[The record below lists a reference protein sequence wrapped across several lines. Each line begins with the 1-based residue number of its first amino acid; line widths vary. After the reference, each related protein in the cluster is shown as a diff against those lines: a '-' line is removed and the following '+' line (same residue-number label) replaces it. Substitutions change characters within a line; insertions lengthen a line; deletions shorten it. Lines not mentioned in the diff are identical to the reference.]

1 MLGAILVSA
10 IVWVV
15 TMALATHVFGYAF
28 LGSLGNNSVNAVGQ
42 STPTTPWIT
51 LLVGVLTG
59 SPILTVIVSL
69 SFIAWIWMWIPAM
82 QAYVERA
89 MIAWAFDRIAPGPL
103 GKVSDRFRTPIVAIA
118 VVTVLSLATLAA
130 FTFISY
136 FITLIVFIEI
146 ALLAWGIVLA
156 AGVFFPYTRPHMYE
170 KSPIADRR
178 LLGLPLMTVL
188 CGLGCVGASFYF
200 WVLFFDKFAA
210 GHDPVRLA
218 IMGATFVAGLLA
230 FGIARRVRASQG
242 IDMSLAFK
250 EIPIE

>member
-1 MLGAILVSA
+1 
-10 IVWVV
+10 
-15 TMALATHVFGYAF
+15 
-28 LGSLGNNSVNAVGQ
+28 
-42 STPTTPWIT
+42 
-51 LLVGVLTG
+51 
-59 SPILTVIVSL
+59 
-69 SFIAWIWMWIPAM
+69 
-82 QAYVERA
+82 
-89 MIAWAFDRIAPGPL
+89 
-103 GKVSDRFRTPIVAIA
+103 
-118 VVTVLSLATLAA
+118 
-130 FTFISY
+130 
-136 FITLIVFIEI
+136 
-146 ALLAWGIVLA
+146 
-156 AGVFFPYTRPHMYE
+156 MYE